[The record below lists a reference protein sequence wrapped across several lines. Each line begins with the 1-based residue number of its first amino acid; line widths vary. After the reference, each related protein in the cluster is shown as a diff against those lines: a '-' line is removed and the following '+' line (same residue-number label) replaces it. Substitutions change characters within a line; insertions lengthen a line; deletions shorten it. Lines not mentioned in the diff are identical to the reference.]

1 MKGLRLEIAPG
12 GNKQAM
18 AKTREPQEGKSR
30 LFMLVK
36 PRVTPPLHTRFSP
49 AVLANHAYLKAV
61 RDCGVE
67 APLTIALERHEGF
80 VSVYKTVC
88 FDDSHEASRFN
99 LDFAERLV
107 KMLLW
112 KHGGWRIVVGGPRE
126 VGEHI
131 RRTYSSG
138 GARAFDAEFMGG
150 VYQRPFTVEI
160 SSPEKAPE
168 PSEGT
173 MALGRHLEG
182 CRIGFD
188 LGATDRKVAAV
199 VEGEPVFTE
208 EVVWDPGNAADPSYH
223 HNEIMAALK
232 AAAHHLPRV
241 DAIGGS
247 SAGIYID
254 NRPRVASLFRAVPP
268 DLFETQ
274 VANLFLDM
282 QRAWGGIPFEVVND
296 GEVTALAGS
305 MSLRDNAVLGIALGS
320 SEAGGYVTETGEL
333 TTWLNEL
340 AFCPVDYDPEAPVD
354 EWSGDR
360 GCGAQYFSQQAV
372 FRLAEEAGINL
383 DERLGP
389 AQQLK
394 FVREMAQSGEER
406 AKQIF
411 ETIGCYV
418 GYGIAH
424 YADFYVLR
432 NVLILGRVTSGEGG
446 SIILRQAQEVLRKE
460 FPELAQTLRL
470 RLPDEATRRVGQAVA
485 AASLP
490 ARRL

>member
-1 MKGLRLEIAPG
+1 MNEFAE
-12 GNKQAM
+12 Q
-18 AKTREPQEGKSR
+18 
-30 LFMLVK
+30 VK
-36 PRVTPPLHTRFSP
+36 PRVVPPLHARFAP
-49 AVLANHAYLKAV
+49 AVLANRAYLKAV
-61 RDCGVE
+61 RDSGKGV
-67 APLTIALERHEGF
+67 PLTIALERHEGY
-80 VSVYKTVC
+80 VSVFRTIC
-88 FDDSHEASRFN
+88 FDESHASARSN
-99 LDFAERLV
+99 LPYAERLV
-107 KMLLW
+107 KFLLW
-112 KHGGWRIVVGGPRE
+112 MHGGWKVVVGGPRS

-131 RRTYSSG
+131 RQTYSPQS
-138 GARAFDAEFMGG
+138 ARAWDAEFMGG
-150 VYQRPFTVEI
+150 VYQKPFTVEI
-160 SSPEKAPE
+160 SSPDRTPQ

-199 VEGEPVFTE
+199 IDGEPVFTE
-208 EVVWDPGNAADPSYH
+208 EVVWDPRNAADPSYH
-223 HNEIMAALK
+223 YNEIMAGLK
-232 AAAHHLPRV
+232 SAASHLPRV

-247 SAGIYID
+247 SAGIYIN
-254 NRPRVASLFRAVPP
+254 NRPRVASLYRAVPR
-268 DLFETQ
+268 DLFETKIG
-274 VANLFLDM
+274 NLFTDM
-282 QRAWGGIPFEVVND
+282 KRAWQGIPFEVVND

-305 MSLRDNAVLGIALGS
+305 MSLQDNAVLGIALGS
-320 SEAGGYVTETGEL
+320 SEAGGYVTEAGEL

-340 AFCPVDYDPEAPVD
+340 AFCPVDYGPEAPID

-360 GCGAQYFSQQAV
+360 GCGALYFSQQAV
-372 FRLAEEAGINL
+372 FWLAAEAGIAL
-383 DERLGP
+383 DKRLGP

-394 FVREMAQSGEER
+394 LVQEMAQAGDAR
-406 AKQIF
+406 ARQIF

-446 SIILRQAQEVLRKE
+446 NVILNRAQEVLQKE
-460 FPELAQTLRL
+460 FPELAQKIRL

-490 ARRL
+490 ALTGNTK